1 MDKSRIKWSSSVLVD
16 VFLVNFAFLFA
27 YLTCRQLGF
36 NLLEQS
42 TPLIVYTSALA
53 DASPYPLFFCNAAV
67 VTIVRVSLLLGF
79 NLYKPMW
86 RHAAAQEFRALAMSI
101 TLATVVL
108 IGLSMLLKTAWVLF
122 VIDGFYNFMLIGF
135 TKFSF
140 QILHGSR
147 GKEVFVGDKNKP
159 SLGTRIFKPQAGSP
173 SEGVRH
179 SIGVT
184 NLSYPRT
191 KVLIVGAG
199 ETGIGVLRA
208 LRNHPERGYVPV
220 GFIDDAPRKVGKSIA
235 GIEVLGTTR
244 DLTYIARKREIEEVV
259 IAIPS
264 APGGKIRD
272 IIRQCEYRGCQFKI
286 VPNIH
291 AILEGRASVNP
302 IREVRFEDLLNR
314 STSHSDIAEVS
325 KHLSGKR
332 VMVTG
337 AGGSI
342 GSELCRQV
350 AKLNPELL
358 ILFGRG
364 ENSLYFMDIELRE
377 SEPELN
383 RALIIGDIRDA
394 AKVSQI
400 TGKYKPD
407 IIFHAAAH
415 KHVKFMENHPDE
427 AVKNNILGTQNLIDA
442 AIKHDVEA
450 FILVSSDKAVN
461 PTSVYGASK
470 RVTEKL
476 IQSKA
481 NSVLDNSLAGRP
493 RFIAVRFGNVIGS
506 RASVLP
512 NFKRQIA
519 KGGPVTVTHREAT
532 RYFMTIPEAVQ
543 LLIQAGAMG
552 NGGEILMLDM
562 GDPIKIL
569 DLAQD
574 LIRLSGLEVDK
585 DIKIAFTGLEPGEKL
600 YEELLTPQE
609 GVTATKH
616 QRIFV
621 ASGLETPPTVIEE
634 RQLLSDIQELSQLAD
649 ELDAEG
655 IVAKFQ
661 ELVPTYEPNRA
672 FLAESG
678 NIPSNEDKTSE
689 IIRFEAELGNISP
702 VANRR

>member
-1 MDKSRIKWSSSVLVD
+1 MDKPKIKWSFTVVVD
-16 VFLVNFAFLFA
+16 VLLVNIAFLFA
-27 YLTCRQLGF
+27 YLTSRQFGLD
-36 NLLEQS
+36 LLEQS
-42 TPLIVYTSALA
+42 TWLSAILQSADTSPFQPQHLVGIGA
-53 DASPYPLFFCNAAV
+53 AAV
-67 VTIVRVSLLLGF
+67 VTITRIGLLLAF
-79 NLYKPMW
+79 NLYKPIW
-86 RHAAAQEFRALAMSI
+86 KYASVKEFR
-101 TLATVVL
+101 TLATAIIVATVGL
-108 IGLSMLLKTAWVLF
+108 IGLSMLLKIAWVLF
-122 VIDGFYNFMLIGF
+122 LIDGFYNFALIGF
-135 TKFSF
+135 TKFSA
-140 QILHGSR
+140 QILQ
-147 GKEVFVGDKNKP
+147 GDGRSVNQNSQKHID
-159 SLGTRIFKPQAGSP
+159 LA
-173 SEGVRH
+173 
-179 SIGVT
+179 VT
-184 NLSYPRT
+184 NSHSRLTTRKPPT

-199 ETGIGVLRA
+199 ETGIGVVRS
-208 LRNHPERGYVPV
+208 LRNHPEKGYVPI
-220 GFIDDAPRKVGKSIA
+220 GFIDDAPHKVGRSVA
-235 GIEVLGTTR
+235 GLEVLGTTR
-244 DLTYIARKREIEEVV
+244 DLTYIARKREIDEVV

-291 AILEGRASVNP
+291 AILEGRASVNQ

-314 STSHSDIAEVS
+314 STSQMNMAEVS
-325 KHLSGKR
+325 KYLSGKR

-350 AKLNPELL
+350 AKLDPELL

-364 ENSLYFMDIELRE
+364 ENSIYHTDIELRE
-377 SEPELN
+377 FEPELN
-383 RALIIGDIRDA
+383 RALVIGDIRDN

-400 TGKYKPD
+400 TRKYRPH

-442 AIKHDVEA
+442 AIKHKVEA

-476 IQSKA
+476 IQCKA
-481 NSVLDNSLAGRP
+481 RQNGTK
-493 RFIAVRFGNVIGS
+493 FIAVRFGNVIGS
-506 RASVLP
+506 RASVIP

-562 GDPIKIL
+562 GEPIKIL

-574 LIRLSGLEVDK
+574 LIRLSGLEVDR

-621 ASGLETPPTVIEE
+621 AQMEEIEE
-634 RQLLSDIQELSQLAD
+634 RQLLSQIEELSQLAD
-649 ELDAEG
+649 ALDSES
-655 IVAKFQ
+655 IVSKFQ
-661 ELVPTYEPNRA
+661 ELVPTYQPNRT
-672 FLAESG
+672 FLTEESDVD
-678 NIPSNEDKTSE
+678 STSE
-689 IIRFEAELGNISP
+689 IIQFPTETKIAS
-702 VANRR
+702 ANRR

>member
-1 MDKSRIKWSSSVLVD
+1 MDRPKIKWSSIVVVD
-16 VFLVNFAFLFA
+16 VLLVNIAFLFA
-27 YLTCRQLGF
+27 YLTSLQFGF
-36 NLLEQS
+36 DFLQQS
-42 TPLIVYTSALA
+42 TPLSAILQRA
-53 DASPYPLFFCNAAV
+53 DVSAYQHFLGITAV
-67 VTIVRVSLLLGF
+67 VTIVRVGFLLGF
-79 NLYKPMW
+79 NLYKPVW
-86 RHAAAQEFRALAMSI
+86 QHATVQEFRKLATAI
-101 TLATVVL
+101 ILATVGL
-108 IGLSMLLKTAWVLF
+108 IGVSMLLEIAWVLF
-122 VIDGFYNFMLIGF
+122 LIDGFYNFALIGF
-135 TKFSF
+135 TKFSKQIF
-140 QILHGSR
+140 Q
-147 GKEVFVGDKNKP
+147 KDKRVVVTSSQNTNAVP
-159 SLGTRIFKPQAGSP
+159 SLPTRKPP
-173 SEGVRH
+173 
-179 SIGVT
+179 
-184 NLSYPRT
+184 T

-199 ETGIGVLRA
+199 ETGIGVLRE
-208 LRNHPERGYVPV
+208 LRNHPEKGYVPI
-220 GFIDDAPRKVGKSIA
+220 GFIDDAPHKIGRTVA
-235 GIEVLGTTR
+235 GLEVLGTTR
-244 DLTYIARKREIEEVV
+244 DLTYVARKREVDEVV

-264 APGGKIRD
+264 APGGKIRE

-291 AILEGRASVNP
+291 AILEGRASVSQ

-314 STSHSDIAEVS
+314 SISEMDMAEVS
-325 KHLSGKR
+325 KYLSGKR

-350 AKLNPELL
+350 AKLDPELL

-364 ENSLYFMDIELRE
+364 ENSIYHTDIELRE
-377 SEPELN
+377 FEPELN
-383 RALIIGDIRDA
+383 RALIIGDIRDN

-400 TGKYKPD
+400 TRKYRPH

-442 AIKHDVEA
+442 AIKHKVEA

-476 IQSKA
+476 IQCKA
-481 NSVLDNSLAGRP
+481 RQNGT

-562 GDPIKIL
+562 GEPIKIL

-574 LIRLSGLEVDK
+574 LIRLSGLEVDR

-621 ASGLETPPTVIEE
+621 AQLEEIEE
-634 RQLLSDIQELSQLAD
+634 HQLLSQIEGLSQLAD
-649 ELDAEG
+649 ALDAEG

-661 ELVPTYEPNRA
+661 ELVPTYQPNRA
-672 FLAESG
+672 FITETDTESG
-678 NIPSNEDKTSE
+678 SE
-689 IIRFEAELGNISP
+689 IVQFPAETKTAT
-702 VANRR
+702 ANRR

>member
-1 MDKSRIKWSSSVLVD
+1 MDKRKIKWSSTILIDTVLVN
-16 VFLVNFAFLFA
+16 LAFLFA
-27 YLTCRQLGF
+27 YLTSKQFGF
-36 NLLEQS
+36 DLLKQS
-42 TPLIVYTSALA
+42 IPFSTLLHNA
-53 DASPYPLFFCNAAV
+53 DLSPYQYFFGIAAV
-67 VTIVRVSLLLGF
+67 VTIIRIGLLLGF

-86 RHAAAQEFRALAMSI
+86 QHASVKEFRTLATAI
-101 TLATVVL
+101 TLATVAL
-108 IGLSMLLKTAWVLF
+108 IGLSILTKVAWVLF
-122 VIDGFYNFMLIGF
+122 LIDGLYNLALIGF
-135 TKFSF
+135 TKFSAR
-140 QILHGSR
+140 ILQEDNATTDISSQPSTTS
-147 GKEVFVGDKNKP
+147 KNKAGVVAQLP
-159 SLGTRIFKPQAGSP
+159 LRKPP
-173 SEGVRH
+173 
-179 SIGVT
+179 
-184 NLSYPRT
+184 T

-199 ETGIGVLRA
+199 ETGISVLRA
-208 LRNHPERGYVPV
+208 LRNHPQKGYVPV
-220 GFIDDAPRKVGKSIA
+220 GFIDDAPHKVGRSVA
-235 GIEVLGTTR
+235 GLEVLGATR
-244 DLTYIARKREIEEVV
+244 DLTYIARKREIGEVV

-291 AILEGRASVNP
+291 AILEGRASVSQ
-302 IREVRFEDLLNR
+302 IREVRYEDLLNR
-314 STSHSDIAEVS
+314 STSQMNIAEVS
-325 KHLSGKR
+325 KYLSGKR

-364 ENSLYFMDIELRE
+364 ENSLYHTDIELQE
-377 SEPELN
+377 FEPELN
-383 RALIIGDIRDA
+383 RAVIIGDIRDN
-394 AKVSQI
+394 AKISQI
-400 TGKYKPD
+400 TRKYQPH

-442 AIKHDVEA
+442 AIKHKVEA

-476 IQSKA
+476 IQCKA
-481 NSVLDNSLAGRP
+481 KQNGT

-562 GDPIKIL
+562 GEPIKIL
-569 DLAQD
+569 DLAED
-574 LIRLSGLEVDK
+574 LIRLSGLEVDR

-621 ASGLETPPTVIEE
+621 AQLEQIEE
-634 RQLLSDIQELSQLAD
+634 KQLLSQIGELSRLAD
-649 ELDAEG
+649 RLDTEG
-655 IVAKFQ
+655 IISKFQ
-661 ELVPTYEPNRA
+661 ELVPTYQPNRA
-672 FLAESG
+672 FLTNSDVD
-678 NIPSNEDKTSE
+678 STSE
-689 IIRFEAELGNISP
+689 IIQFPTETKTAN
-702 VANRR
+702 VNRR

>member
-1 MDKSRIKWSSSVLVD
+1 MDKPKIKWSFTIVVD
-16 VFLVNFAFLFA
+16 VLLVNLAFLFA
-27 YLTCRQLGF
+27 YLTSRQLGNF
-36 NLLEQS
+36 DFLQQATVLSTLLQN
-42 TPLIVYTSALA
+42 A
-53 DASPYPLFFCNAAV
+53 DLSPFQPQHVIGFGIAAT
-67 VTIVRVSLLLGF
+67 VTIVRIGLLLAF
-79 NLYKPMW
+79 NLYKPIW
-86 RHAAAQEFRALAMSI
+86 QYAAAKEFR
-101 TLATVVL
+101 TLAAAMIIATVGL
-108 IGLSMLLKTAWVLF
+108 IGISMLLKIAWVLF
-122 VIDGFYNFMLIGF
+122 LIDGFYNFALIGF
-135 TKFSF
+135 TKFSA
-140 QILHGSR
+140 QIFHRDKEAIHRRSQRNKGAIGLHPGSQASMQ
-147 GKEVFVGDKNKP
+147 KP
-159 SLGTRIFKPQAGSP
+159 PI
-173 SEGVRH
+173 
-179 SIGVT
+179 
-184 NLSYPRT
+184 

-208 LRNHPERGYVPV
+208 LRNHPEKGYVPV
-220 GFIDDAPRKVGKSIA
+220 GFIDDAPHKVDRSVA
-235 GIEVLGTTR
+235 GLEVLGTTR
-244 DLTYIARKREIEEVV
+244 DLTYIARKREIDEVV

-291 AILEGRASVNP
+291 AILEGRASVSQ

-314 STSHSDIAEVS
+314 STSQMDLAEVS
-325 KHLSGKR
+325 KYLSGKR

-350 AKLNPELL
+350 AKLDPELL

-364 ENSLYFMDIELRE
+364 ENSLYHTDIELRE
-377 SEPELN
+377 SEPHLN
-383 RALIIGDIRDA
+383 RALVIGDIRDN
-394 AKVSQI
+394 AKVSQV
-400 TGKYKPD
+400 TRKYRPD

-427 AVKNNILGTQNLIDA
+427 AVKNNILGTQNLINA
-442 AIKHDVEA
+442 AIEHEVEA

-476 IQSKA
+476 VQCKA
-481 NSVLDNSLAGRP
+481 KQNRT

-506 RASVLP
+506 RASVIP

-552 NGGEILMLDM
+552 NDGEILMLDM

-574 LIRLSGLEVDK
+574 LIRLSGLEVDT
-585 DIKIAFTGLEPGEKL
+585 DIKIEFTGLEPGEKL

-621 ASGLETPPTVIEE
+621 AQLEQIKE
-634 RQLLSDIQELSQLAD
+634 RQLLSQIEELSQLAD
-649 ELDAEG
+649 ALDSEG
-655 IVAKFQ
+655 IVSKFQ
-661 ELVPTYEPNRA
+661 ELVPTYQPKRA
-672 FLAESG
+672 FLTESDEE
-678 NIPSNEDKTSE
+678 SAFE
-689 IIRFEAELGNISP
+689 IIQFPTETERET
-702 VANRR
+702 VQANRR

>member
-1 MDKSRIKWSSSVLVD
+1 MDKPKMKWSPIIVVD
-16 VFLVNFAFLFA
+16 VLLVNIAFLCA
-27 YLTCRQLGF
+27 YLTSQQFGF
-36 NLLEQS
+36 DPLEQS
-42 TPLIVYTSALA
+42 TSLSAILKNA
-53 DASPYPLFFCNAAV
+53 DISSFQLFWGIAAV
-67 VTIVRVSLLLGF
+67 VTIVRVSFLLGF
-79 NLYKPMW
+79 NIYKPMW
-86 RHAAAQEFRALAMSI
+86 EHAAAQEFRKLATAI
-101 TLATVVL
+101 ILATV
-108 IGLSMLLKTAWVLF
+108 GLVGLFILLNITWVLF
-122 VIDGFYNFMLIGF
+122 LIDGFYNFALIGF
-135 TKFSF
+135 AKFST
-140 QILHGSR
+140 QILQ
-147 GKEVFVGDKNKP
+147 KDKRSGGT
-159 SLGTRIFKPQAGSP
+159 SLQKTKAA
-173 SEGVRH
+173 EGVNAESRLPDRRPP
-179 SIGVT
+179 T
-184 NLSYPRT
+184 R
-191 KVLIVGAG
+191 VLIVGAG
-199 ETGIGVLRA
+199 ETGIGVLREI
-208 LRNHPERGYVPV
+208 RNHPEKGYVPV
-220 GFIDDAPRKVGKSIA
+220 GFIDDAPRKVGRTVA

-244 DLTYIARKREIEEVV
+244 DLTYITHKRAIDEVV

-264 APGGKIRD
+264 APGGKIRE

-291 AILEGRASVNP
+291 AILEGRASVSQ

-314 STSHSDIAEVS
+314 STSQMDIAEVS
-325 KHLSGKR
+325 KYLSGKR

-350 AKLNPELL
+350 AKLDPELL

-364 ENSLYFMDIELRE
+364 ENSLYHTDIELRE

-383 RALIIGDIRDA
+383 RVVIIGDIRDN

-400 TGKYKPD
+400 TRKYRPH

-442 AIKHDVEA
+442 AIKHNVEA

-476 IQSKA
+476 IQCKA
-481 NSVLDNSLAGRP
+481 KQNGT

-543 LLIQAGAMG
+543 LLIQAGTMG

-562 GDPIKIL
+562 GEPIKIL
-569 DLAQD
+569 DLAED
-574 LIRLSGLEVDK
+574 LIRLSGLEVDR

-600 YEELLTPQE
+600 YEELLTPKE

-621 ASGLETPPTVIEE
+621 AQLEEIEE
-634 RQLLSDIQELSQLAD
+634 RQLLSQIEELSQLAD
-649 ELDAEG
+649 ALDAEG

-661 ELVPTYEPNRA
+661 ELVPTYQPNRA
-672 FLAESG
+672 FITGTDSG
-678 NIPSNEDKTSE
+678 SE
-689 IIRFEAELGNISP
+689 IIQFPAKTKTAS
-702 VANRR
+702 ANRR

>member
-1 MDKSRIKWSSSVLVD
+1 MDKPKIKWSSTILIDTVLVN
-16 VFLVNFAFLFA
+16 LAFLFA
-27 YLTCRQLGF
+27 YLTSKQFGF
-36 NLLEQS
+36 DLLKQHTPFSTLLQS
-42 TPLIVYTSALA
+42 VDI
-53 DASPYPLFFCNAAV
+53 SPYHYFFGIAAV
-67 VTIVRVSLLLGF
+67 VTIIRIGLLLGF

-86 RHAAAQEFRALAMSI
+86 QHASVKEFRTLTTAI
-101 TLATVVL
+101 TLATVGL
-108 IGLSMLLKTAWVLF
+108 IGLSLLMKTAWVLF
-122 VIDGFYNFMLIGF
+122 LIDGLYNFALIGF
-135 TKFSF
+135 TKFSA
-140 QILHGSR
+140 QILQKDGTMADMNSQPQSLA
-147 GKEVFVGDKNKP
+147 KNKDGMVAQLPARKP
-159 SLGTRIFKPQAGSP
+159 S
-173 SEGVRH
+173 
-179 SIGVT
+179 
-184 NLSYPRT
+184 T

-208 LRNHPERGYVPV
+208 LRNRPEKGYVPV
-220 GFIDDAPRKVGKSIA
+220 GFIDDAPHKVGRSVA
-235 GIEVLGTTR
+235 GLEVLGTTR
-244 DLTYIARKREIEEVV
+244 DLTYIARKREINEVV

-291 AILEGRASVNP
+291 AILEGRASVSQ
-302 IREVRFEDLLNR
+302 IREVRYEDLLNR
-314 STSHSDIAEVS
+314 STSQMDIAEVS
-325 KHLSGKR
+325 KYLFGKR

-350 AKLNPELL
+350 AKLDPELL

-364 ENSLYFMDIELRE
+364 ENSLYHTDIELRE

-383 RALIIGDIRDA
+383 RAVIIGDIRDN
-394 AKVSQI
+394 AKVAQI
-400 TGKYKPD
+400 TRKYRPH

-476 IQSKA
+476 IQCKA
-481 NSVLDNSLAGRP
+481 RQNGT

-562 GDPIKIL
+562 GEPIKIL
-569 DLAQD
+569 DLAED

-585 DIKIAFTGLEPGEKL
+585 DIKIAFTGLDPGEKL

-621 ASGLETPPTVIEE
+621 AQLEQIEE
-634 RQLLSDIQELSQLAD
+634 KQLVSQIKELSQFAD
-649 ELDAEG
+649 TLDAEG
-655 IVAKFQ
+655 IVSKFQ
-661 ELVPTYEPNRA
+661 ELVPTYQPNRA
-672 FLAESG
+672 FLTESDTDSTSDIIQFPAETKTASG
-678 NIPSNEDKTSE
+678 N
-689 IIRFEAELGNISP
+689 
-702 VANRR
+702 RR

>member
-1 MDKSRIKWSSSVLVD
+1 MNKPKIKWSSIVVVD
-16 VFLVNFAFLFA
+16 VLLINIAFLCA
-27 YLTCRQLGF
+27 YLTSLQFGF
-36 NLLEQS
+36 NFLQQS
-42 TPLIVYTSALA
+42 TPLFAILQSVDVT
-53 DASPYPLFFCNAAV
+53 PTQHFFGVAAV
-67 VTIVRVSLLLGF
+67 VTIVRLAFLLGF

-86 RHAAAQEFRALAMSI
+86 QHAAVQEFRKLTASI
-101 TLATVVL
+101 IFATVGL
-108 IGLSMLLKTAWVLF
+108 IGVSILLEIAWVLF
-122 VIDGFYNFMLIGF
+122 LIDGFYNFALIGF
-135 TKFSF
+135 TKFSK
-140 QILHGSR
+140 QILQKDRRVVVTSSPNTKGSNTINGIASPPAR
-147 GKEVFVGDKNKP
+147 KP
-159 SLGTRIFKPQAGSP
+159 P
-173 SEGVRH
+173 
-179 SIGVT
+179 
-184 NLSYPRT
+184 T

-199 ETGIGVLRA
+199 ETGIGVLRE
-208 LRNHPERGYVPV
+208 LRNHPEKGYVPI
-220 GFIDDAPRKVGKSIA
+220 GFIDDATPKVGRTVA
-235 GIEVLGTTR
+235 GLEVLGTTR
-244 DLTYIARKREIEEVV
+244 DLTYITRKREVDEVV

-291 AILEGRASVNP
+291 AILEGRASVNQ

-314 STSHSDIAEVS
+314 SISQMDIAEVS
-325 KHLSGKR
+325 KYLSGKR

-350 AKLNPELL
+350 AKLDPELL

-364 ENSLYFMDIELRE
+364 ENSIYHTDIELRE
-377 SEPELN
+377 FEPELN
-383 RALIIGDIRDA
+383 RALIIGDIRDN

-400 TGKYKPD
+400 TRKYRPH

-442 AIKHDVEA
+442 AIKHNVEA

-476 IQSKA
+476 IQCKA
-481 NSVLDNSLAGRP
+481 RQNRT

-543 LLIQAGAMG
+543 LLIQAGVMG
-552 NGGEILMLDM
+552 NDGEILMLDM
-562 GDPIKIL
+562 GEPIKIL

-574 LIRLSGLEVDK
+574 LIRLSGLEVDR

-621 ASGLETPPTVIEE
+621 AQLEEIEE
-634 RQLLSDIQELSQLAD
+634 YQLLSQIEELSQLAD
-649 ELDAEG
+649 ALDSEG
-655 IVAKFQ
+655 IVTKFQ
-661 ELVPTYEPNRA
+661 ELVPTYQPNRA
-672 FLAESG
+672 FITETDTESG
-678 NIPSNEDKTSE
+678 SE
-689 IIRFEAELGNISP
+689 IIQFPSETKTETKTAN
-702 VANRR
+702 ANRW

>member
-1 MDKSRIKWSSSVLVD
+1 MDKPKIKWSFTIVVD
-16 VFLVNFAFLFA
+16 ILLVNLAFLFA
-27 YLTCRQLGF
+27 YLTSRQLGF
-36 NLLEQS
+36 DFLEQ
-42 TPLIVYTSALA
+42 PA
-53 DASPYPLFFCNAAV
+53 PLFAILQSIDTSPFQPQQVIGLGIAAV
-67 VTIVRVSLLLGF
+67 VTIVRIGLLLAF
-79 NLYKPMW
+79 NLYKPIW
-86 RHAAAQEFRALAMSI
+86 QYAAAKEFRALATAI
-101 TLATVVL
+101 IFATVGL
-108 IGLSMLLKTAWVLF
+108 IGLSMLLKMAWVLF
-122 VIDGFYNFMLIGF
+122 LIDGFYNFALIGF
-135 TKFSF
+135 TKFSV
-140 QILHGSR
+140 QILQQDKRSGR
-147 GKEVFVGDKNKP
+147 KKYRKDVGTVVPN
-159 SLGTRIFKPQAGSP
+159 
-173 SEGVRH
+173 SE
-179 SIGVT
+179 SQLPIQK
-184 NLSYPRT
+184 LST

-208 LRNHPERGYVPV
+208 LRNHPEKGYVPV
-220 GFIDDAPRKVGKSIA
+220 GFIDDAPHKVGRSVA
-235 GIEVLGTTR
+235 GLEVLGTTR
-244 DLTYIARKREIEEVV
+244 DLTYIARKREIDEVV

-291 AILEGRASVNP
+291 AILEGRASVSQ

-314 STSHSDIAEVS
+314 STSQMNLAEVS
-325 KHLSGKR
+325 KYLSGKR

-350 AKLNPELL
+350 AKLDPELL

-364 ENSLYFMDIELRE
+364 ENSLYHTDIELRE
-377 SEPELN
+377 SEPLLN
-383 RALIIGDIRDA
+383 RALVIGDIRDN
-394 AKVSQI
+394 AKVSQV
-400 TGKYKPD
+400 TRKYRPD

-427 AVKNNILGTQNLIDA
+427 AVKNNILGTQNLINA
-442 AIKHDVEA
+442 AIEHEVEA

-476 IQSKA
+476 VQCKA
-481 NSVLDNSLAGRP
+481 KQNGT

-506 RASVLP
+506 RASVIP
-512 NFKRQIA
+512 NFRRQIA
-519 KGGPVTVTHREAT
+519 KGGPLTVTHREAT

-543 LLIQAGAMG
+543 LLIQAGTMG
-552 NGGEILMLDM
+552 NDGEILMLDM

-574 LIRLSGLEVDK
+574 LIRLSGLEVDR
-585 DIKIAFTGLEPGEKL
+585 DIKIEFTGLEPGEKL

-621 ASGLETPPTVIEE
+621 AQLEQIEE
-634 RQLLSDIQELSQLAD
+634 RQLLSQIEELSQLAD
-649 ELDAEG
+649 ALDSEG
-655 IVAKFQ
+655 IVSKFQ
-661 ELVPTYEPNRA
+661 ELVPTYQPNRA
-672 FLAESG
+672 FLTESDMD
-678 NIPSNEDKTSE
+678 SASE
-689 IIRFEAELGNISP
+689 IIQFPTETEAAR
-702 VANRR
+702 ANRR

>member
-1 MDKSRIKWSSSVLVD
+1 MNKPKIKWSSIVVVD
-16 VFLVNFAFLFA
+16 VLLINIAFLCA
-27 YLTCRQLGF
+27 YLTSLQFGF
-36 NLLEQS
+36 NFLQQS
-42 TPLIVYTSALA
+42 TPLFAILQSVDVT
-53 DASPYPLFFCNAAV
+53 PTQHFFGVAAV
-67 VTIVRVSLLLGF
+67 VTIVRLAFLLGF

-86 RHAAAQEFRALAMSI
+86 QHAAVQEFRKLTASI
-101 TLATVVL
+101 IFATVGL
-108 IGLSMLLKTAWVLF
+108 IGVSILLEIAWVLF
-122 VIDGFYNFMLIGF
+122 LIDGFYNFALIGF
-135 TKFSF
+135 TKFSK
-140 QILHGSR
+140 QILQKDRRVVITSSPNTKGSNTINGIAGPPAR
-147 GKEVFVGDKNKP
+147 KP
-159 SLGTRIFKPQAGSP
+159 P
-173 SEGVRH
+173 
-179 SIGVT
+179 
-184 NLSYPRT
+184 T

-199 ETGIGVLRA
+199 ETGIGVLRE
-208 LRNHPERGYVPV
+208 LRNHPEKGYVPI
-220 GFIDDAPRKVGKSIA
+220 GFIDDATPKVGRTVA
-235 GIEVLGTTR
+235 GLEVLGTTR
-244 DLTYIARKREIEEVV
+244 DLTYITRKREVDEVV

-291 AILEGRASVNP
+291 AILEGRASVNQ

-314 STSHSDIAEVS
+314 SISQMDIAEVS
-325 KHLSGKR
+325 KYLSGKR

-350 AKLNPELL
+350 AKLDPELL

-364 ENSLYFMDIELRE
+364 ENSIYHTDIELRE
-377 SEPELN
+377 FEPELN
-383 RALIIGDIRDA
+383 RALIIGDIRDN

-400 TGKYKPD
+400 TRKYRPH

-442 AIKHDVEA
+442 AIKHNVEA

-476 IQSKA
+476 IQCKA
-481 NSVLDNSLAGRP
+481 RQNRT

-543 LLIQAGAMG
+543 LLIQAGVMG
-552 NGGEILMLDM
+552 NDGEILMLDM
-562 GDPIKIL
+562 GEPIKIL

-574 LIRLSGLEVDK
+574 LIRLSGLEVDR

-621 ASGLETPPTVIEE
+621 AQLEEIEE
-634 RQLLSDIQELSQLAD
+634 YQLLSQIEELSQLAD
-649 ELDAEG
+649 ALDSEG
-655 IVAKFQ
+655 IVTKFQ
-661 ELVPTYEPNRA
+661 ELVPTYQPNRA
-672 FLAESG
+672 FITETDTESG
-678 NIPSNEDKTSE
+678 SE
-689 IIRFEAELGNISP
+689 IIQFPSETKTETKTAN
-702 VANRR
+702 ANRW

>member
-1 MDKSRIKWSSSVLVD
+1 MDKPKIKWSFTIVVD
-16 VFLVNFAFLFA
+16 ALLVNLAFLFA
-27 YLTCRQLGF
+27 YLTGRQLGF
-36 NLLEQS
+36 DFLEQATALS
-42 TPLIVYTSALA
+42 TILQNA
-53 DASPYPLFFCNAAV
+53 DLSPFQPQHITGFGIAAA
-67 VTIVRVSLLLGF
+67 VTIVRVGLLLAF
-79 NLYKPMW
+79 NLYKPIW
-86 RHAAAQEFRALAMSI
+86 QYAAAKEFRALATAI
-101 TLATVVL
+101 IVATVGL
-108 IGLSMLLKTAWVLF
+108 IGLSMLLKIAWVLF
-122 VIDGFYNFMLIGF
+122 LIDGFYNFALIGF
-135 TKFSF
+135 TKFSAQIF
-140 QILHGSR
+140 QRDKRTIQKRAQSHKGAIGLHS
-147 GKEVFVGDKNKP
+147 ESQPSMQKP
-159 SLGTRIFKPQAGSP
+159 P
-173 SEGVRH
+173 
-179 SIGVT
+179 
-184 NLSYPRT
+184 T

-208 LRNHPERGYVPV
+208 LRNHPEKGYVPV
-220 GFIDDAPRKVGKSIA
+220 GFIDDAPHKVSRSVA
-235 GIEVLGTTR
+235 GLEVLGTTR
-244 DLTYIARKREIEEVV
+244 DLTYIARKREIDEVV

-291 AILEGRASVNP
+291 AILEGRASVSQ

-314 STSHSDIAEVS
+314 STSQMDLAEVS
-325 KHLSGKR
+325 KYLSGKR

-350 AKLNPELL
+350 AKLDPELL

-364 ENSLYFMDIELRE
+364 ENSLYHTDIELRE
-377 SEPELN
+377 SEPYLN
-383 RALIIGDIRDA
+383 RALVIGDIRDN
-394 AKVSQI
+394 AKVSQV
-400 TGKYKPD
+400 TRKYRPD

-427 AVKNNILGTQNLIDA
+427 AVKNNILGTQNLINT
-442 AIKHDVEA
+442 AIEHEVEA

-476 IQSKA
+476 VQCKA
-481 NSVLDNSLAGRP
+481 KQNRT

-506 RASVLP
+506 RASVIP

-552 NGGEILMLDM
+552 NDGEILMLDM
-562 GDPIKIL
+562 GEPIKIL

-574 LIRLSGLEVDK
+574 LIRLSGLEVDT
-585 DIKIAFTGLEPGEKL
+585 DIKIEFTGLEPGEKL

-621 ASGLETPPTVIEE
+621 AQLEQIAE
-634 RQLLSDIQELSQLAD
+634 RQLLSQIEELSQLAD
-649 ELDAEG
+649 ALDSEG
-655 IVAKFQ
+655 IVTKFQ
-661 ELVPTYEPNRA
+661 ELVPTYQPNRA
-672 FLAESG
+672 FLT
-678 NIPSNEDKTSE
+678 EDDEDSASE
-689 IIRFEAELGNISP
+689 IIQFPTETETETVRAS
-702 VANRR
+702 RR

>member
-1 MDKSRIKWSSSVLVD
+1 MDKPKIKWSSTVVVD
-16 VFLVNFAFLFA
+16 VLLVNIAFLFA
-27 YLTCRQLGF
+27 YLTSLQFGF
-36 NLLEQS
+36 DLLEQP
-42 TPLIVYTSALA
+42 TPLSGILQSADVA
-53 DASPYPLFFCNAAV
+53 PYQHFLGIAAV
-67 VTIVRVSLLLGF
+67 VTMVRIGFLLGF

-86 RHAAAQEFRALAMSI
+86 QHASVQEFRALAI
-101 TLATVVL
+101 AIILATVGL
-108 IGLSMLLKTAWVLF
+108 IGLSILLKIAWVLF
-122 VIDGFYNFMLIGF
+122 LIDGFYNFALIGF
-135 TKFSF
+135 TKFSK
-140 QILHGSR
+140 QILQRDRRMFGTSAQNDKGSDTVNALSSLPAR
-147 GKEVFVGDKNKP
+147 KP
-159 SLGTRIFKPQAGSP
+159 P
-173 SEGVRH
+173 
-179 SIGVT
+179 
-184 NLSYPRT
+184 T

-199 ETGIGVLRA
+199 ETGMGVLRE
-208 LRNHPERGYVPV
+208 LRNHPEKGYVPI
-220 GFIDDAPRKVGKSIA
+220 GFIDDDQRKVGRTVA
-235 GIEVLGTTR
+235 GLEVFGTTR
-244 DLTYIARKREIEEVV
+244 DLTYIARKREVDEVV

-291 AILEGRASVNP
+291 AILEGRASVSQ

-314 STSHSDIAEVS
+314 SITQMDIAEVS
-325 KHLSGKR
+325 KYLSGKR

-350 AKLNPELL
+350 AKLDPELL

-364 ENSLYFMDIELRE
+364 ENSIYHTDIELRE

-383 RALIIGDIRDA
+383 RALIIGDIRDNG
-394 AKVSQI
+394 KVSQI
-400 TGKYKPD
+400 TRKYRPH

-442 AIKHDVEA
+442 AIKHKVEA

-476 IQSKA
+476 IQCKA
-481 NSVLDNSLAGRP
+481 KQNGT

-562 GDPIKIL
+562 GEPIKIL
-569 DLAQD
+569 DLAED

-585 DIKIAFTGLEPGEKL
+585 DIKIEFTGLEPGEKL

-621 ASGLETPPTVIEE
+621 AQLEQIEE
-634 RQLLSDIQELSQLAD
+634 LQLLSQIEGLSQLAD
-649 ELDAEG
+649 TLDAEG

-661 ELVPTYEPNRA
+661 ELVPTYQPNRA
-672 FLAESG
+672 FITETETDSG
-678 NIPSNEDKTSE
+678 SE
-689 IIRFEAELGNISP
+689 IIQFPAETKTAS
-702 VANRR
+702 ARRR

>member
-1 MDKSRIKWSSSVLVD
+1 MDKPKIKWSFTVVVD
-16 VFLVNFAFLFA
+16 VLLVNIAFLFA
-27 YLTCRQLGF
+27 YLTSRQFGLD
-36 NLLEQS
+36 LLEQS
-42 TPLIVYTSALA
+42 TWLSAILQSADTSPFQPQHLVGIGA
-53 DASPYPLFFCNAAV
+53 AAV
-67 VTIVRVSLLLGF
+67 VTLTRIGLLLAF
-79 NLYKPMW
+79 NLYKPIW
-86 RHAAAQEFRALAMSI
+86 KYASVKEFR
-101 TLATVVL
+101 TLATAIIVATVGL
-108 IGLSMLLKTAWVLF
+108 IGLSMLLKIAWVLF
-122 VIDGFYNFMLIGF
+122 LIDGFYNFALIGF
-135 TKFSF
+135 TKFSA
-140 QILHGSR
+140 QILQGDGRSVSQNSQKHIGLAETNSQSR
-147 GKEVFVGDKNKP
+147 LAPRKP
-159 SLGTRIFKPQAGSP
+159 P
-173 SEGVRH
+173 
-179 SIGVT
+179 
-184 NLSYPRT
+184 T

-199 ETGIGVLRA
+199 ETGIGVVRS
-208 LRNHPERGYVPV
+208 LRNHPEKGYVPI
-220 GFIDDAPRKVGKSIA
+220 GFIDDAPHKVGRSVA
-235 GIEVLGTTR
+235 GLEVLGTTR
-244 DLTYIARKREIEEVV
+244 DLTYIARKREIDEVV

-291 AILEGRASVNP
+291 AILEGRASVNQ

-314 STSHSDIAEVS
+314 STSQMNIAEVS
-325 KHLSGKR
+325 KYLSGKR

-364 ENSLYFMDIELRE
+364 ENSIYHTDIELRE
-377 SEPELN
+377 FEPELN
-383 RALIIGDIRDA
+383 RALVIGDIRDN

-400 TGKYKPD
+400 TRKYRPH

-442 AIKHDVEA
+442 AIKHKVEA

-476 IQSKA
+476 IQCKA
-481 NSVLDNSLAGRP
+481 RQNGTK
-493 RFIAVRFGNVIGS
+493 FIAVRFGNVIGS
-506 RASVLP
+506 RASVIP

-562 GDPIKIL
+562 GEPIKIL

-574 LIRLSGLEVDK
+574 LIRLSGLEVDR

-621 ASGLETPPTVIEE
+621 AQMEEIEE
-634 RQLLSDIQELSQLAD
+634 RQLLSQIGELSQLAD
-649 ELDAEG
+649 ALDSES
-655 IVAKFQ
+655 IVSKFQ
-661 ELVPTYEPNRA
+661 ELVPTYQPNRT
-672 FLAESG
+672 FLTEESDVD
-678 NIPSNEDKTSE
+678 STSE
-689 IIRFEAELGNISP
+689 IIQFPTETKIAS
-702 VANRR
+702 ANRR

>member
-1 MDKSRIKWSSSVLVD
+1 MDKPKIKRSFTIVVD
-16 VFLVNFAFLFA
+16 VLLVNLAFLFA
-27 YLTCRQLGF
+27 YLTSKQLG
-36 NLLEQS
+36 NLDFLEQATVLS
-42 TPLIVYTSALA
+42 TMLQSA
-53 DASPYPLFFCNAAV
+53 DISPFQPQHVIGFGIAAAV
-67 VTIVRVSLLLGF
+67 TIIRIGSLLVF
-79 NLYKPMW
+79 NLYKPIW
-86 RHAAAQEFRALAMSI
+86 QYAAAKEFR
-101 TLATVVL
+101 TLATAIIVATVGL
-108 IGLSMLLKTAWVLF
+108 IGLSMLLKIAWVLF
-122 VIDGFYNFMLIGF
+122 LIDGFYNFALIGF
-135 TKFSF
+135 TKFSAQIF
-140 QILHGSR
+140 QRDKRVIHRRSRNDKGTIGLHAESELSR
-147 GKEVFVGDKNKP
+147 QKP
-159 SLGTRIFKPQAGSP
+159 P
-173 SEGVRH
+173 
-179 SIGVT
+179 
-184 NLSYPRT
+184 T

-208 LRNHPERGYVPV
+208 LRNHPEKGYVPV
-220 GFIDDAPRKVGKSIA
+220 GFIDDAPHKVSRSVA
-235 GIEVLGTTR
+235 GLEVLGTTR
-244 DLTYIARKREIEEVV
+244 DLTYIARKREIDEVV

-291 AILEGRASVNP
+291 AILEGRASVSQ

-314 STSHSDIAEVS
+314 STSQMDLAEVS
-325 KHLSGKR
+325 KYLSGKR

-350 AKLNPELL
+350 AKLDPELL

-364 ENSLYFMDIELRE
+364 ENSLYHTDIELRE
-377 SEPELN
+377 SEPQLN
-383 RALIIGDIRDA
+383 RALVIGDIRDN
-394 AKVSQI
+394 AKVSQV
-400 TGKYKPD
+400 TLKYRPD

-427 AVKNNILGTQNLIDA
+427 AVKNNILGTQNLINA
-442 AIKHDVEA
+442 AIKHEVEA

-476 IQSKA
+476 VQCKA
-481 NSVLDNSLAGRP
+481 KQNRT

-506 RASVLP
+506 RASVIP

-552 NGGEILMLDM
+552 NDGEILMLDM
-562 GDPIKIL
+562 GEPIKIL

-574 LIRLSGLEVDK
+574 LIRLSGLEVDT
-585 DIKIAFTGLEPGEKL
+585 DIKIEFTGLEPGEKL

-621 ASGLETPPTVIEE
+621 AQLEQIAE
-634 RQLLSDIQELSQLAD
+634 RQLISQIEELSQLAD
-649 ELDAEG
+649 ALDSEG
-655 IVAKFQ
+655 IVSKFQ
-661 ELVPTYEPNRA
+661 ELVPTYQPNRA
-672 FLAESG
+672 FLTESD
-678 NIPSNEDKTSE
+678 EDSASE
-689 IIRFEAELGNISP
+689 IIQFPTETERET
-702 VANRR
+702 VRANRR

>member
-1 MDKSRIKWSSSVLVD
+1 MDKPKMKWSPIIVVD
-16 VFLVNFAFLFA
+16 VLLVNIAFLCA
-27 YLTCRQLGF
+27 YLTSQQFGF
-36 NLLEQS
+36 DLLEQS
-42 TPLIVYTSALA
+42 TSLSAILERA
-53 DASPYPLFFCNAAV
+53 NISSFQLFLGIAAV
-67 VTIVRVSLLLGF
+67 VTIVRVSFLLGF
-79 NLYKPMW
+79 NIYKPMW
-86 RHAAAQEFRALAMSI
+86 QHAAVQEFRKLATAI
-101 TLATVVL
+101 ILATVGLV
-108 IGLSMLLKTAWVLF
+108 GLSMLLKIAWVLF
-122 VIDGFYNFMLIGF
+122 LIDGFYNFALIGF
-135 TKFSF
+135 AKFST
-140 QILHGSR
+140 QILQKDKRSGGTSLQKTKVANGVNTESR
-147 GKEVFVGDKNKP
+147 LPARKP
-159 SLGTRIFKPQAGSP
+159 PTR
-173 SEGVRH
+173 
-179 SIGVT
+179 
-184 NLSYPRT
+184 
-191 KVLIVGAG
+191 VLIVGAG
-199 ETGIGVLRA
+199 ETGIGVLREI
-208 LRNHPERGYVPV
+208 RNHPEKGYVPV
-220 GFIDDAPRKVGKSIA
+220 GFIDDAPRKIGRTVA

-244 DLTYIARKREIEEVV
+244 DLTYIAHKRAIDEVV

-264 APGGKIRD
+264 APGGKIRE

-291 AILEGRASVNP
+291 AILEGRASVSQ

-314 STSHSDIAEVS
+314 STSQMDIAEVS
-325 KHLSGKR
+325 KYLSGKR

-350 AKLNPELL
+350 AKLDPELL

-364 ENSLYFMDIELRE
+364 ENSLYHTDIELRE

-383 RALIIGDIRDA
+383 RVVIIGDIRDN

-400 TGKYKPD
+400 TRKYRPH

-442 AIKHDVEA
+442 AIKHNVEA

-476 IQSKA
+476 IQCKA
-481 NSVLDNSLAGRP
+481 KQNGT

-543 LLIQAGAMG
+543 LLIQAGTMG

-562 GDPIKIL
+562 GEPIKIL
-569 DLAQD
+569 DLAED
-574 LIRLSGLEVDK
+574 LIRLSGLEVDR

-600 YEELLTPQE
+600 YEELLTPKE

-621 ASGLETPPTVIEE
+621 AQLEEIEE
-634 RQLLSDIQELSQLAD
+634 RQLLSQIEELSQLAD
-649 ELDAEG
+649 ALDAEG

-661 ELVPTYEPNRA
+661 ELVPTYQPNRA
-672 FLAESG
+672 FITETDSG
-678 NIPSNEDKTSE
+678 SE
-689 IIRFEAELGNISP
+689 IIQFPAETKTAS
-702 VANRR
+702 ANRR

>member
-1 MDKSRIKWSSSVLVD
+1 MP
-16 VFLVNFAFLFA
+16 
-27 YLTCRQLGF
+27 T
-36 NLLEQS
+36 
-42 TPLIVYTSALA
+42 
-53 DASPYPLFFCNAAV
+53 
-67 VTIVRVSLLLGF
+67 
-79 NLYKPMW
+79 
-86 RHAAAQEFRALAMSI
+86 
-101 TLATVVL
+101 
-108 IGLSMLLKTAWVLF
+108 
-122 VIDGFYNFMLIGF
+122 
-135 TKFSF
+135 
-140 QILHGSR
+140 
-147 GKEVFVGDKNKP
+147 KNKE
-159 SLGTRIFKPQAGSP
+159 GTIAHLPARKPP
-173 SEGVRH
+173 
-179 SIGVT
+179 
-184 NLSYPRT
+184 T

-208 LRNHPERGYVPV
+208 LRNHPQKGYVPV
-220 GFIDDAPRKVGKSIA
+220 GFIDDAPQKVGRSVA
-235 GIEVLGTTR
+235 GLEVLGTTR
-244 DLTYIARKREIEEVV
+244 DLTYIARKREIGEVV

-291 AILEGRASVNP
+291 AILDGRASVSQ
-302 IREVRFEDLLNR
+302 IREVRYEDLLNR
-314 STSHSDIAEVS
+314 STSQMDIAEVS
-325 KHLSGKR
+325 KYLSGKR

-350 AKLNPELL
+350 AQLNPELL

-364 ENSLYFMDIELRE
+364 ENSLYHTDIELQE
-377 SEPELN
+377 FEPELN
-383 RALIIGDIRDA
+383 RAVIIGDIRDN
-394 AKVSQI
+394 AKVAQI
-400 TGKYKPD
+400 TRKYRPH

-476 IQSKA
+476 IQCKA
-481 NSVLDNSLAGRP
+481 KQNGT

-562 GDPIKIL
+562 GEPIKIL
-569 DLAQD
+569 DLAED
-574 LIRLSGLEVDK
+574 LIRLSGLEVDR

-621 ASGLETPPTVIEE
+621 AQLEQIAEK
-634 RQLLSDIQELSQLAD
+634 QLLSQIGELSQLAD
-649 ELDAEG
+649 ALDADG
-655 IVAKFQ
+655 IVSKFQ
-661 ELVPTYEPNRA
+661 ELVPTYQPNRA
-672 FLAESG
+672 FLAEDDTDSTSD
-678 NIPSNEDKTSE
+678 IIQFPTERKTAS
-689 IIRFEAELGNISP
+689 
-702 VANRR
+702 ANRR

>member
-1 MDKSRIKWSSSVLVD
+1 ML
-16 VFLVNFAFLFA
+16 LVNLAFLLA
-27 YLTCRQLGF
+27 YYTCRQLGF
-36 NLLEQS
+36 NLFGQP
-42 TPLIVYTSALA
+42 TPSSQLLA
-53 DASPYPLFFCNAAV
+53 RFPGDVTYVTLAAV

-86 RHAAAQEFRALAMSI
+86 RYAAVQEFRALAGAISI
-101 TLATVVL
+101 ATALL
-108 IGLSMLLKTAWVLF
+108 IAFALLLKFAWMPFL
-122 VIDGFYNFMLIGF
+122 IDGLYNFVLLGF
-135 TKFSF
+135 AKFSF
-140 QILHGSR
+140 QIVES
-147 GKEVFVGDKNKP
+147 GKPRKESGRK
-159 SLGTRIFKPQAGSP
+159 
-173 SEGVRH
+173 
-179 SIGVT
+179 
-184 NLSYPRT
+184 PRT

-208 LRNHPERGYVPV
+208 LREHPEKGYLPV
-220 GFIDDAPRKVGKSIA
+220 GFIDDDARKIGKTIA
-235 GIEVLGTTR
+235 GLEVLGTTR
-244 DLTYIARKREIEEVV
+244 DLTYIARKREIQEVV

-272 IIRQCEYRGCQFKI
+272 IIRQCEYRGCQFRI

-291 AILEGRASVNP
+291 AILEGRASINH

-314 STSHSDIAEVS
+314 STSQMDIAEVS
-325 KHLSGKR
+325 KYLSGKR

-350 AKLNPELL
+350 AKLEPELL
-358 ILFGRG
+358 MLFGRG
-364 ENSLYFMDIELRE
+364 ENSLYHTDIELRE
-377 SEPELN
+377 YEPELN
-383 RALIIGDIRDA
+383 RAVIIGDIRDNS
-394 AKVSQI
+394 KVAQI
-400 TGKYKPD
+400 IQKYRPH

-442 AIKHDVEA
+442 AIKHHVEA

-476 IQSKA
+476 IQCKA
-481 NSVLDNSLAGRP
+481 KQNGT

-562 GDPIKIL
+562 GEPIKIL

-574 LIRLSGLEVDK
+574 LIRLSGLEVDR

-621 ASGLETPPTVIEE
+621 AQLEKIEE
-634 RQLLSDIQELSQLAD
+634 RQLLTGIEELSQLAD
-649 ELDAEG
+649 ELDTEG

-661 ELVPTYEPNRA
+661 ALVPTYEPNRA
-672 FLAESG
+672 FQK
-678 NIPSNEDKTSE
+678 EDDGSSASE
-689 IIRFEAELGNISP
+689 IIQFPTEKRADAEEESREMRASL
-702 VANRR
+702 

>member
-1 MDKSRIKWSSSVLVD
+1 MNL
-16 VFLVNFAFLFA
+16 AFLLA
-27 YLTCRQLGF
+27 YYTCRQLGF
-36 NLLEQS
+36 NLFVQP
-42 TPLIVYTSALA
+42 TPSSQLLA
-53 DASPYPLFFCNAAV
+53 RFPADVTYVTLAAV

-86 RHAAAQEFRALAMSI
+86 RYAAVQEFRALAGAISI
-101 TLATVVL
+101 ATALL
-108 IGLSMLLKTAWVLF
+108 IAFALLLKFAWMPFL
-122 VIDGFYNFMLIGF
+122 IDGLYNFVLLGF
-135 TKFSF
+135 AKFSF
-140 QILHGSR
+140 QIVES
-147 GKEVFVGDKNKP
+147 GKPRDKGKP
-159 SLGTRIFKPQAGSP
+159 RKESGRKPQ
-173 SEGVRH
+173 
-179 SIGVT
+179 
-184 NLSYPRT
+184 T

-208 LRNHPERGYVPV
+208 LREHPEKGYLPV
-220 GFIDDAPRKVGKSIA
+220 GFIDDDARKIGKTIA
-235 GIEVLGTTR
+235 GLEVLGTTR
-244 DLTYIARKREIEEVV
+244 DLTYIARKREIQEVV

-272 IIRQCEYRGCQFKI
+272 IIRQCEYRGCQFRI

-291 AILEGRASVNP
+291 AILEGRASINH

-314 STSHSDIAEVS
+314 STSQMDIAEVS
-325 KHLSGKR
+325 KYLSGKR

-350 AKLNPELL
+350 AKLEPELL
-358 ILFGRG
+358 MLFGRG
-364 ENSLYFMDIELRE
+364 ENSLYHTDIELRE
-377 SEPELN
+377 YEPELN
-383 RALIIGDIRDA
+383 RAVIIGDIRDNS
-394 AKVSQI
+394 KVAQI
-400 TGKYKPD
+400 IQKYRPH

-442 AIKHDVEA
+442 AIKHHVEA

-476 IQSKA
+476 IQCKA
-481 NSVLDNSLAGRP
+481 KQNGT

-562 GDPIKIL
+562 GEPIKIL

-574 LIRLSGLEVDK
+574 LIRLSGLEVDR

-621 ASGLETPPTVIEE
+621 AQLEKIEE
-634 RQLLSDIQELSQLAD
+634 RQLLTGIDELSQLAD
-649 ELDAEG
+649 ELDTEG

-661 ELVPTYEPNRA
+661 ALVPTYEPNRA
-672 FLAESG
+672 FRK
-678 NIPSNEDKTSE
+678 EDDGSSASE
-689 IIRFEAELGNISP
+689 IIQFPTENRADAEEESREMRASL
-702 VANRR
+702 

>member
-1 MDKSRIKWSSSVLVD
+1 MW
-16 VFLVNFAFLFA
+16 
-27 YLTCRQLGF
+27 QH
-36 NLLEQS
+36 
-42 TPLIVYTSALA
+42 
-53 DASPYPLFFCNAAV
+53 AAV
-67 VTIVRVSLLLGF
+67 
-79 NLYKPMW
+79 
-86 RHAAAQEFRALAMSI
+86 QEFRKLSTAI
-101 TLATVVL
+101 ILATVGL
-108 IGLSMLLKTAWVLF
+108 IGLSILLKVAWVLF
-122 VIDGFYNFMLIGF
+122 LIDGFYNFALIGF
-135 TKFSF
+135 TKFSK
-140 QILHGSR
+140 QILQKDRRMVVTSSSNTKVSNSVNAVSNLPAR
-147 GKEVFVGDKNKP
+147 RKP
-159 SLGTRIFKPQAGSP
+159 P
-173 SEGVRH
+173 
-179 SIGVT
+179 
-184 NLSYPRT
+184 T

-199 ETGIGVLRA
+199 ETGIGVLRE
-208 LRNHPERGYVPV
+208 LRNHPEKGYVPI
-220 GFIDDAPRKVGKSIA
+220 GFIDDAPRKVGRTVA
-235 GIEVLGTTR
+235 GLEVLGTTR
-244 DLTYIARKREIEEVV
+244 DLTYITRKREVDEVV

-291 AILEGRASVNP
+291 AILEGRASVSQ

-314 STSHSDIAEVS
+314 SISQMDIAEVS
-325 KHLSGKR
+325 KYLSGKR

-350 AKLNPELL
+350 AKLDPELL

-364 ENSLYFMDIELRE
+364 ENSIYHTDIELRE
-377 SEPELN
+377 SEPQLN
-383 RALIIGDIRDA
+383 RALIIGDIRDN

-400 TGKYKPD
+400 TRKYRPH

-427 AVKNNILGTQNLIDA
+427 AVKNNIIGTQNLIDA
-442 AIKHDVEA
+442 AIKHNVEA

-476 IQSKA
+476 IQCKA
-481 NSVLDNSLAGRP
+481 RQNGT

-543 LLIQAGAMG
+543 LLIQAGVMG
-552 NGGEILMLDM
+552 NDGEILMLDM
-562 GDPIKIL
+562 GEPIKIL

-574 LIRLSGLEVDK
+574 LIRLSGLEVDR

-621 ASGLETPPTVIEE
+621 AQLEEIEE
-634 RQLLSDIQELSQLAD
+634 RQLLSQIEELSQFAD
-649 ELDAEG
+649 ALDAEG

-661 ELVPTYEPNRA
+661 ELVPTYQPNRA
-672 FLAESG
+672 FITETDTEG
-678 NIPSNEDKTSE
+678 GSE
-689 IIRFEAELGNISP
+689 IIQFPSETKTAS
-702 VANRR
+702 ANRR

>member
-1 MDKSRIKWSSSVLVD
+1 MEKPKTKWRFALVVD
-16 VFLVNFAFLFA
+16 IFLVNLAFLLA
-27 YLTCRQLGF
+27 YTTSRQFGFDFLGQPTPFLTFL
-36 NLLEQS
+36 QS
-42 TPLIVYTSALA
+42 AEIAPFQPQHIIAL
-53 DASPYPLFFCNAAV
+53 SSLAV
-67 VTIVRVSLLLGF
+67 VTIVRIGLLLAF
-79 NLYKPMW
+79 NLYKPIW
-86 RHAAAQEFRALAMSI
+86 RHAAAKEFR
-101 TLATVVL
+101 TLATANVLATLGL
-108 IGLSMLLKTAWVLF
+108 IGFSMLLKTAWVVFL
-122 VIDGFYNFMLIGF
+122 IDGFYNFALIGF
-135 TKFSF
+135 TKFST
-140 QILHGSR
+140 QILQKDKHGERSRLKR
-147 GKEVFVGDKNKP
+147 GKGLGDAQLPAQKV
-159 SLGTRIFKPQAGSP
+159 S
-173 SEGVRH
+173 
-179 SIGVT
+179 
-184 NLSYPRT
+184 T

-199 ETGIGVLRA
+199 DTGIGVLRA
-208 LRNHPERGYVPV
+208 LRNHPEKGYVPI
-220 GFIDDAPRKVGKSIA
+220 GFIDDMPSKVGRSVA
-235 GIEVLGTTR
+235 GLEVLGTTR
-244 DLTYIARKREIEEVV
+244 DLTYITRKREIDEVV

-272 IIRQCEYRGCQFKI
+272 IIRQCEYRGCQFRI

-291 AILEGRASVNP
+291 AILEGRASVSQ

-314 STSHSDIAEVS
+314 STSQMALAEVS
-325 KHLSGKR
+325 KYLSGKR

-364 ENSLYFMDIELRE
+364 ENSLYHTDIELRE
-377 SEPELN
+377 FESHLN
-383 RALIIGDIRDA
+383 RTVVIGDIRDD

-400 TGKYKPD
+400 TRKYRPD

-427 AVKNNILGTQNLIDA
+427 AVKNNILGTQNLINA
-442 AIKHDVEA
+442 AIKHEVEA

-470 RVTEKL
+470 RITEKL
-476 IQSKA
+476 VQCKA
-481 NSVLDNSLAGRP
+481 KQNGT

-552 NGGEILMLDM
+552 NDGEILMLDM

-574 LIRLSGLEVDK
+574 LIRLSGLEVDR
-585 DIKIAFTGLEPGEKL
+585 DIKIEFTGLEPGEKL

-621 ASGLETPPTVIEE
+621 AQLEQIEE
-634 RQLLSDIQELSQLAD
+634 HQLLSQIKELSAFAD
-649 ELDAEG
+649 ALDSKG
-655 IVAKFQ
+655 IVSKFQ
-661 ELVPTYEPNRA
+661 ELVPTYQPNRA
-672 FLAESG
+672 FLTESDVEG
-678 NIPSNEDKTSE
+678 PSDIVQFPRET
-689 IIRFEAELGNISP
+689 RAAG
-702 VANRR
+702 ANRS

>member
-1 MDKSRIKWSSSVLVD
+1 MDKPKIKWSSTILIDAVLVN
-16 VFLVNFAFLFA
+16 LAFLFA
-27 YLTCRQLGF
+27 YLTSKQFGF
-36 NLLEQS
+36 DLLKQHTPFS
-42 TPLIVYTSALA
+42 TLLQNA
-53 DASPYPLFFCNAAV
+53 DISPYQYFLGIAAV
-67 VTIVRVSLLLGF
+67 VTIIRIGLLLGF

-86 RHAAAQEFRALAMSI
+86 QHASVKEFRTLTAAI
-101 TLATVVL
+101 TLATVGL
-108 IGLSMLLKTAWVLF
+108 IGLSVLMKIAWVLF
-122 VIDGFYNFMLIGF
+122 LIDGLYNFALIGF
-135 TKFSF
+135 TKFSTRILQENSSADTRF
-140 QILHGSR
+140 QSR
-147 GKEVFVGDKNKP
+147 SSAKNKDGIIAQLP
-159 SLGTRIFKPQAGSP
+159 
-173 SEGVRH
+173 VRK
-179 SIGVT
+179 
-184 NLSYPRT
+184 LST

-208 LRNHPERGYVPV
+208 LRNHPEKGYVPV
-220 GFIDDAPRKVGKSIA
+220 GFIDDAPHKVGRTVA
-235 GIEVLGTTR
+235 GLEVLGTTR
-244 DLTYIARKREIEEVV
+244 DLTYIARKREIGEVV

-272 IIRQCEYRGCQFKI
+272 IIRQCKYRGCQFKI
-286 VPNIH
+286 FPNIH
-291 AILEGRASVNP
+291 AILEGRASVSQ
-302 IREVRFEDLLNR
+302 IREVRYEDLLNR
-314 STSHSDIAEVS
+314 STLQMNIAEVS
-325 KHLSGKR
+325 KYLSGKR

-350 AKLNPELL
+350 AKLDPELL

-364 ENSLYFMDIELRE
+364 ENSLYHTDIELRE

-383 RALIIGDIRDA
+383 RAVIIGDIRDN

-400 TGKYKPD
+400 TRKYRPD

-442 AIKHDVEA
+442 AIKHEVEA

-461 PTSVYGASK
+461 PTNVYGASK

-476 IQSKA
+476 IQCKA
-481 NSVLDNSLAGRP
+481 KQNGT

-543 LLIQAGAMG
+543 LLIQAGVMG

-562 GDPIKIL
+562 GEPIKIL

-621 ASGLETPPTVIEE
+621 AQMEQIEE
-634 RQLLSDIQELSQLAD
+634 KQLFSQIEELSQLAD
-649 ELDAEG
+649 ALDAEG
-655 IVAKFQ
+655 IVSKFQ
-661 ELVPTYEPNRA
+661 ELVPTYQPNRA
-672 FLAESG
+672 FLTESDVD
-678 NIPSNEDKTSE
+678 NTSE
-689 IIRFEAELGNISP
+689 IIQFPAETKTAS
-702 VANRR
+702 VNRG

>member
-1 MDKSRIKWSSSVLVD
+1 MDKPKIKWSVTIVVD
-16 VFLVNFAFLFA
+16 VLLVNLAFLFA
-27 YLTCRQLGF
+27 YLTSRQLGF
-36 NLLEQS
+36 DFLQQS
-42 TPLIVYTSALA
+42 A
-53 DASPYPLFFCNAAV
+53 PLFTILQNADVSPFQPQHVIGLGIASV
-67 VTIVRVSLLLGF
+67 VTIVRIGLLLAF
-79 NLYKPMW
+79 NLYKPIW
-86 RHAAAQEFRALAMSI
+86 QYAAAKEFRALATAIIFS
-101 TLATVVL
+101 TVGL
-108 IGLSMLLKTAWVLF
+108 IGFSKLLKVAWVLF
-122 VIDGFYNFMLIGF
+122 LIDGFYSFALIGF
-135 TKFSF
+135 TKFSV
-140 QILHGSR
+140 QILQQ
-147 GKEVFVGDKNKP
+147 DKG
-159 SLGTRIFKPQAGSP
+159 LGHKQPQKKKG
-173 SEGVRH
+173 
-179 SIGVT
+179 SIGT
-184 NLSYPRT
+184 NAESQFLTQKPPT

-208 LRNHPERGYVPV
+208 LRNHPEKGYVPI
-220 GFIDDAPRKVGKSIA
+220 GFIDDAPHKIGRSVA
-235 GIEVLGTTR
+235 GLEVLGTTR
-244 DLTYIARKREIEEVV
+244 DLTYIARKREIDEVV

-272 IIRQCEYRGCQFKI
+272 IIRQCEYRGCQFRI

-291 AILEGRASVNP
+291 AILEGRASVSQ

-314 STSHSDIAEVS
+314 STTQMDLAEVS
-325 KHLSGKR
+325 KYLSGKR

-350 AKLNPELL
+350 AKLQPELL

-364 ENSLYFMDIELRE
+364 ENSLYHTDIELRE
-377 SEPELN
+377 YEPELN
-383 RALIIGDIRDA
+383 RALVIGDIRDD

-400 TGKYKPD
+400 TRKYRPD

-427 AVKNNILGTQNLIDA
+427 AVKNNIVGTQNLINA
-442 AIKHDVEA
+442 AIKHEVEA

-476 IQSKA
+476 VQCKA
-481 NSVLDNSLAGRP
+481 KQNGT

-506 RASVLP
+506 RASVIP

-552 NGGEILMLDM
+552 NDGEILMLDM
-562 GDPIKIL
+562 GEPIKIL

-585 DIKIAFTGLEPGEKL
+585 DIKIEFTGLEPGEKL

-621 ASGLETPPTVIEE
+621 AQLEQIGE
-634 RQLLSDIQELSQLAD
+634 RQLLSQIGELSQLAD
-649 ELDAEG
+649 ALDSEG
-655 IVAKFQ
+655 IVSKFQ
-661 ELVPTYEPNRA
+661 ELVPTYQPNRS
-672 FLAESG
+672 FLTDSDVDSA
-678 NIPSNEDKTSE
+678 SE
-689 IIRFEAELGNISP
+689 IIQFPTETETETAST
-702 VANRR
+702 NRR

>member
-1 MDKSRIKWSSSVLVD
+1 MDKPKIKWSFTIVVD
-16 VFLVNFAFLFA
+16 VLLVNLAFLFA
-27 YLTCRQLGF
+27 YLTSRQFGF
-36 NLLEQS
+36 DFLEQ
-42 TPLIVYTSALA
+42 PA
-53 DASPYPLFFCNAAV
+53 PLFAILQNADLSPLQPQHVIGLGTVAG
-67 VTIVRVSLLLGF
+67 VTIVRIGFLLAF
-79 NLYKPMW
+79 NLYKPIW
-86 RHAAAQEFRALAMSI
+86 QYAAAKEFRS
-101 TLATVVL
+101 LATAIIFATVGL
-108 IGLSMLLKTAWVLF
+108 IGLSMLLKIAWVLF
-122 VIDGFYNFMLIGF
+122 LIDGFYNFALIGF
-135 TKFSF
+135 TKFSV
-140 QILHGSR
+140 QILQKDKQTVHR
-147 GKEVFVGDKNKP
+147 RPQKNKD
-159 SLGTRIFKPQAGSP
+159 
-173 SEGVRH
+173 
-179 SIGVT
+179 SIGL
-184 NLSYPRT
+184 NSEPQLPIQKPPT

-208 LRNHPERGYVPV
+208 LRNHPEKGYVPV
-220 GFIDDAPRKVGKSIA
+220 GFIDDAPHKVDRSVA
-235 GIEVLGTTR
+235 GLEVLGTTR
-244 DLTYIARKREIEEVV
+244 DLTYIARKREIDEVV

-272 IIRQCEYRGCQFKI
+272 IIRQCEYRGCQFRI

-291 AILEGRASVNP
+291 AILEGRASVSQ

-314 STSHSDIAEVS
+314 STSQMDLAAVS
-325 KHLSGKR
+325 KYLAGKR

-364 ENSLYFMDIELRE
+364 ENSLYHTDIELRE
-377 SEPELN
+377 FEPQLN
-383 RALIIGDIRDA
+383 RALVIGDIRDN
-394 AKVSQI
+394 AKVSQV
-400 TGKYKPD
+400 TRKYRPD

-427 AVKNNILGTQNLIDA
+427 AVKNNILGTQNLINA
-442 AIKHDVEA
+442 AIKHEVEA

-461 PTSVYGASK
+461 PTSVYGVSK

-476 IQSKA
+476 VQCKA
-481 NSVLDNSLAGRP
+481 KQNRT

-506 RASVLP
+506 RASVIP

-543 LLIQAGAMG
+543 LLIQAGTMG
-552 NGGEILMLDM
+552 NDGEILMLDM

-574 LIRLSGLEVDK
+574 LIRLSGLEVDR
-585 DIKIAFTGLEPGEKL
+585 DIKIEFTGLEPGEKL

-621 ASGLETPPTVIEE
+621 AQLEQIEE
-634 RQLLSDIQELSQLAD
+634 RQLLSQIEELSQLAD
-649 ELDAEG
+649 ALDSEG
-655 IVAKFQ
+655 IVSKFQ
-661 ELVPTYEPNRA
+661 ELVPTYQPNRA
-672 FLAESG
+672 FLTESDVD
-678 NIPSNEDKTSE
+678 SASE
-689 IIRFEAELGNISP
+689 IIQFPTETGIAR
-702 VANRR
+702 ANRR

>member
-1 MDKSRIKWSSSVLVD
+1 MDKPKIKWSPVVIVD
-16 VFLVNFAFLFA
+16 VLLINIAFLFA
-27 YLTCRQLGF
+27 YLTSRQFGF
-36 NLLEQS
+36 DLLEQ
-42 TPLIVYTSALA
+42 PTSLPAILQGADISPFQHFLGIAAL
-53 DASPYPLFFCNAAV
+53 
-67 VTIVRVSLLLGF
+67 VTMVRIGILLGF
-79 NLYKPMW
+79 NVYKPMW
-86 RHAAAQEFRALAMSI
+86 QHAAVQEFRKLAVAILLATFGLIALA
-101 TLATVVL
+101 V
-108 IGLSMLLKTAWVLF
+108 LLKTAWVLF
-122 VIDGFYNFMLIGF
+122 LIDGFYNSALIGF
-135 TKFSF
+135 TKFSA
-140 QILHGSR
+140 QLLQR
-147 GKEVFVGDKNKP
+147 DK
-159 SLGTRIFKPQAGSP
+159 RIVNAGPRKIKHLNGGNAQPQLPARKPQ
-173 SEGVRH
+173 
-179 SIGVT
+179 
-184 NLSYPRT
+184 T

-199 ETGIGVLRA
+199 ETGIGVLREI
-208 LRNHPERGYVPV
+208 RNHPEKGYAPI
-220 GFIDDAPRKVGKSIA
+220 GFIDDAPRKVGRTVA
-235 GIEVLGTTR
+235 GLEVLGNTR
-244 DLTYIARKREIEEVV
+244 DLTYITHKRMIDEVV

-264 APGGKIRD
+264 APGGKIRE

-291 AILEGRASVNP
+291 AILEGRASVSQ

-314 STSHSDIAEVS
+314 STSQMDIAEVS
-325 KHLSGKR
+325 KYLSGKR

-350 AKLNPELL
+350 AKLDPELL

-364 ENSLYFMDIELRE
+364 ENSLYHTDIELRE

-383 RALIIGDIRDA
+383 RVVIIGDIRDN

-400 TGKYKPD
+400 TRKYRPH

-442 AIKHDVEA
+442 AIKHKVEA

-476 IQSKA
+476 IQCKA
-481 NSVLDNSLAGRP
+481 KQNGT

-562 GDPIKIL
+562 GEPIKIL
-569 DLAQD
+569 DLAED
-574 LIRLSGLEVDK
+574 LIRLSGLEVDR
-585 DIKIAFTGLEPGEKL
+585 DIKIEFTGLEPGEKL

-621 ASGLETPPTVIEE
+621 AQLEEIEE
-634 RQLLSDIQELSQLAD
+634 RLLLSQIGELSMLAD
-649 ELDAEG
+649 ALDAEG

-661 ELVPTYEPNRA
+661 ELVPTYQPNRA
-672 FLAESG
+672 FITDTDTDRG
-678 NIPSNEDKTSE
+678 SE
-689 IIRFEAELGNISP
+689 IIQFPAETKTAR
-702 VANRR
+702 ANRR

>member
-1 MDKSRIKWSSSVLVD
+1 MDKPKIKWSFTIVVD
-16 VFLVNFAFLFA
+16 VILVNLAFLFA
-27 YLTCRQLGF
+27 YLTGRQLGF
-36 NLLEQS
+36 DFLEQATGLS
-42 TPLIVYTSALA
+42 TILQSVDI
-53 DASPYPLFFCNAAV
+53 SPFQPQHITGFGIAAA
-67 VTIVRVSLLLGF
+67 VTIVRVGLLLSF
-79 NLYKPMW
+79 NLYKPIW
-86 RHAAAQEFRALAMSI
+86 QYAAAKEFRALATAI
-101 TLATVVL
+101 IVATVGL
-108 IGLSMLLKTAWVLF
+108 IGLSMLLKIAWVLF
-122 VIDGFYNFMLIGF
+122 LIDGFYNFALIGF
-135 TKFSF
+135 TKFSAQIF
-140 QILHGSR
+140 QRDKGTIHRRPQSNKGAIGLHAESQPSMQ
-147 GKEVFVGDKNKP
+147 KP
-159 SLGTRIFKPQAGSP
+159 P
-173 SEGVRH
+173 
-179 SIGVT
+179 
-184 NLSYPRT
+184 T

-208 LRNHPERGYVPV
+208 LRNHPEKGYVPV
-220 GFIDDAPRKVGKSIA
+220 GFIDDAPHKVGRSVA
-235 GIEVLGTTR
+235 GLEVLGTTR
-244 DLTYIARKREIEEVV
+244 DLTYIARKREIDEVV

-272 IIRQCEYRGCQFKI
+272 IIRQCEYRDCQFKI

-291 AILEGRASVNP
+291 AILEGRASVSQ
-302 IREVRFEDLLNR
+302 IREVRFEDLLKR
-314 STSHSDIAEVS
+314 STSQMDLAEVS
-325 KHLSGKR
+325 KYLSGKR

-350 AKLNPELL
+350 AKLDPELL

-364 ENSLYFMDIELRE
+364 ENSLYHTDIELRE
-377 SEPELN
+377 FEPYLN
-383 RALIIGDIRDA
+383 RALVIGDIRDN
-394 AKVSQI
+394 AKVSQV
-400 TGKYKPD
+400 TRKYRPD

-427 AVKNNILGTQNLIDA
+427 AVKNNILGTQNLINT
-442 AIKHDVEA
+442 AIEHEVEA

-476 IQSKA
+476 VQCKA
-481 NSVLDNSLAGRP
+481 KQNRT

-506 RASVLP
+506 RASVIP

-552 NGGEILMLDM
+552 NDGEILMLDM
-562 GDPIKIL
+562 GEPIKIL

-574 LIRLSGLEVDK
+574 LIRLSGLEVDT
-585 DIKIAFTGLEPGEKL
+585 DIKIEFTGLEPGEKL

-621 ASGLETPPTVIEE
+621 AQLEQIAE
-634 RQLLSDIQELSQLAD
+634 RQLLSQIEELSQLAD
-649 ELDAEG
+649 ALDSEG
-655 IVAKFQ
+655 IVTKFQ
-661 ELVPTYEPNRA
+661 ELVPTYQPNRA
-672 FLAESG
+672 FLT
-678 NIPSNEDKTSE
+678 EDDEDSASE
-689 IIRFEAELGNISP
+689 IIQFPTETEAETVRAS
-702 VANRR
+702 RR

>member
-1 MDKSRIKWSSSVLVD
+1 ML
-16 VFLVNFAFLFA
+16 LVNLAFLLA
-27 YLTCRQLGF
+27 YYTCRQLGS
-36 NLLEQS
+36 NLLAQPAP
-42 TPLIVYTSALA
+42 PLQLLA
-53 DASPYPLFFCNAAV
+53 RFPTDMTYVTLAAV

-86 RHAAAQEFRALAMSI
+86 RYAAVQEFRALAGAISI
-101 TLATVVL
+101 ATALL
-108 IGLSMLLKTAWVLF
+108 IAFALLLKFAWMPFL
-122 VIDGFYNFMLIGF
+122 IDGLYNFAMLGF
-135 TKFSF
+135 AKFSF
-140 QILHGSR
+140 QIVES
-147 GKEVFVGDKNKP
+147 GKPRDKRKP
-159 SLGTRIFKPQAGSP
+159 RKESARKP
-173 SEGVRH
+173 H
-179 SIGVT
+179 
-184 NLSYPRT
+184 T

-199 ETGIGVLRA
+199 ATGISVLRA
-208 LRNHPERGYVPV
+208 LREHPAKGYLPV
-220 GFIDDAPRKVGKSIA
+220 GFIDDNARKVGKSIA
-235 GIEVLGTTR
+235 GLEVLGTTR
-244 DLTYIARKREIEEVV
+244 DLTYIARKREIQEVV
-259 IAIPS
+259 VAIPS

-272 IIRQCEYRGCQFKI
+272 IIRQCEYRGCQFRI

-291 AILEGRASVNP
+291 AILEGRASINH

-314 STSHSDIAEVS
+314 STSQMDIAEVS
-325 KHLSGKR
+325 KYLSGKR

-350 AKLNPELL
+350 AKLEPELL
-358 ILFGRG
+358 MLFGRG
-364 ENSLYFMDIELRE
+364 ENSLYHTDIELRE
-377 SEPELN
+377 SEPALN
-383 RALIIGDIRDA
+383 RAVIIGDIRDNS
-394 AKVSQI
+394 KVSQI
-400 TGKYKPD
+400 IQKYRPH

-442 AIKHDVEA
+442 AIKHHVEA

-476 IQSKA
+476 IQCKA
-481 NSVLDNSLAGRP
+481 RLNGT

-562 GDPIKIL
+562 GEPIKIL

-574 LIRLSGLEVDK
+574 LIRLSGLEVDR

-621 ASGLETPPTVIEE
+621 AQLEKIEE
-634 RQLLSDIQELSQLAD
+634 HQLLTGIDELSQLAD
-649 ELDAEG
+649 ALDTEG

-661 ELVPTYEPNRA
+661 ALVPTYEPNRA
-672 FLAESG
+672 FQK
-678 NIPSNEDKTSE
+678 EDDASRASE
-689 IIRFEAELGNISP
+689 IIQFPTEKRADAEEESREMRASL
-702 VANRR
+702 

>member
-1 MDKSRIKWSSSVLVD
+1 MDKPKIKWSSTILIDTVLVN
-16 VFLVNFAFLFA
+16 LAFLFA
-27 YLTCRQLGF
+27 YLTSKQFGF
-36 NLLEQS
+36 DLLKQHTPFSTLLQS
-42 TPLIVYTSALA
+42 VDI
-53 DASPYPLFFCNAAV
+53 SPYHYFFGIAAV
-67 VTIVRVSLLLGF
+67 VTIIRIGLLLGF

-86 RHAAAQEFRALAMSI
+86 RHASVKEFRTLTTAI
-101 TLATVVL
+101 TLATVGL
-108 IGLSMLLKTAWVLF
+108 IGLSLLMKTAWVLF
-122 VIDGFYNFMLIGF
+122 LIDGLYNFALIGF
-135 TKFSF
+135 TKFSA
-140 QILHGSR
+140 QILQRDGTMADMNSQPQSLA
-147 GKEVFVGDKNKP
+147 KNKDGMVAQLPARKP
-159 SLGTRIFKPQAGSP
+159 S
-173 SEGVRH
+173 
-179 SIGVT
+179 
-184 NLSYPRT
+184 T

-208 LRNHPERGYVPV
+208 LRNRPEKGYVPV
-220 GFIDDAPRKVGKSIA
+220 GFIDDAPHKVGRSVA
-235 GIEVLGTTR
+235 GLEVLGTTR
-244 DLTYIARKREIEEVV
+244 DLTYIARKREINEVV

-291 AILEGRASVNP
+291 AILEGRASVSQ
-302 IREVRFEDLLNR
+302 IREVRYEDLLNR
-314 STSHSDIAEVS
+314 STSQMDIAEVS
-325 KHLSGKR
+325 KYLSGKR

-350 AKLNPELL
+350 AKLDPELL

-364 ENSLYFMDIELRE
+364 ENSLYHTDIELRE

-383 RALIIGDIRDA
+383 RAVIIGDIRDN
-394 AKVSQI
+394 AKVAQI
-400 TGKYKPD
+400 TRKYRPH

-476 IQSKA
+476 IQCKA
-481 NSVLDNSLAGRP
+481 RQNGT

-562 GDPIKIL
+562 GEPIKIL
-569 DLAQD
+569 DLAED

-585 DIKIAFTGLEPGEKL
+585 DIKIAFTGLDPGEKL

-621 ASGLETPPTVIEE
+621 AQLEQIEE
-634 RQLLSDIQELSQLAD
+634 KQLVSQIKELSQFAD
-649 ELDAEG
+649 TLDAEG
-655 IVAKFQ
+655 IVSKFQ
-661 ELVPTYEPNRA
+661 ELVPTYQPNRA
-672 FLAESG
+672 FLTESDTDSTSDIIQFPAETKTASG
-678 NIPSNEDKTSE
+678 N
-689 IIRFEAELGNISP
+689 
-702 VANRR
+702 RR